1 MFLSVRYVPGLGD
14 TVVRAAVPVFQES
27 VDQQGPEMCEQV
39 GIIRKVQGAKRCP
52 TQLCGKGERLR
63 SWRGEGA
70 EETARGGALGA
81 QTQGSS
87 SPVVQRRCQA
97 ARWHRRTGRPYRAES
112 ALGPGPAVRVSPHR
126 REALAAAKLPGGS
139 PEREPFPLEFS

>member
-14 TVVRAAVPVFQES
+14 TVVRATVPVFQES

-81 QTQGSS
+81 QTRGSS

-97 ARWHRRTGRPYRAES
+97 ARWHRRTGRLYRAES
-112 ALGPGPAVRVSPHR
+112 PLGPGPAGRVSSHR
-126 REALAAAKLPGGS
+126 QEAPAAAKLPGGS